1 LQIEVR
7 WGAGGTEHLRAYA
20 AELVALAP
28 DLILAQGNLA
38 TTILSGLTHTIPIV
52 FPSGTDPF
60 ENGLV
65 TNMARPGGN
74 VTGFAQ
80 LEVAIAGKYL
90 ELLKEAAPRLTRI
103 AVLYNRDATSL
114 PGYLRVINAAAPSL
128 GMQTTFVQ
136 ADDFPEAERA
146 IDTFSREANGGLI
159 VVSGPTMVN
168 NREQIFAL
176 AARHSLPAIYPYR
189 FFATDGGLM
198 SYAPDVVEQ
207 YRRSASYVD
216 RILKGENPGD
226 LPVQLPTN
234 FELVINLKAAKAIG
248 LTIPESLLLRADELI
263 E

>member
-1 LQIEVR
+1 
-7 WGAGGTEHLRAYA
+7 
-20 AELVALAP
+20 
-28 DLILAQGNLA
+28 
-38 TTILSGLTHTIPIV
+38 
-52 FPSGTDPF
+52 
-60 ENGLV
+60 
-65 TNMARPGGN
+65 
-74 VTGFAQ
+74 
-80 LEVAIAGKYL
+80 
-90 ELLKEAAPRLTRI
+90 
-103 AVLYNRDATSL
+103 
-114 PGYLRVINAAAPSL
+114 
-128 GMQTTFVQ
+128 MQTTFVQ